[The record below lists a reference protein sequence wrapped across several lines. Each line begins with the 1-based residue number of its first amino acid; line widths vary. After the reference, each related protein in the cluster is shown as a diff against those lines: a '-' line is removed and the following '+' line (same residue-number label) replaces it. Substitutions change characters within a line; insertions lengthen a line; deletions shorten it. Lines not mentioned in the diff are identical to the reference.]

1 MLALRTKSKLNLTR
15 SHTRSILKSWKKNPA
30 VRLKKTWEP
39 TLDFT
44 PPIWMT
50 GGK

>member
-15 SHTRSILKSWKKNPA
+15 SHGILKSWKKIPA
-30 VRLKKTWEP
+30 VQLKKTCEP